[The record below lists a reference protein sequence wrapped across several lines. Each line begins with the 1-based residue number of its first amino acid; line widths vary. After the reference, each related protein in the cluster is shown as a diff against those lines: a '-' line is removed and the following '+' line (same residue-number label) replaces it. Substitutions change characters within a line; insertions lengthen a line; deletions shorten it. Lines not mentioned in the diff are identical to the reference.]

1 MEQKAFK
8 SKHLLAP
15 EYDNEVAALLFKY
28 SDNMAEL
35 MKLDP
40 NPAKEMLLGDNSVQ
54 PDGRLTLTSPFD
66 GQKVTLFEYRPD
78 VAVEE
83 PLPVVFFIHGGNF
96 ISGTGD
102 MQGAGMKL
110 IANENLAKVY
120 SLEYRLATQAPF
132 PAALHDAYAALEYI
146 HDHAAELAI
155 DRDRIVIF
163 GESAGGGLAACL
175 ALYTRDQGKIHPC
188 GQVLTYPMLDCRTE
202 TADSLYDDP
211 YCGEIFWTRNYIKL
225 GWDMLRGQQDISG
238 DMLPYYS
245 AALAPS
251 LAGLPETFITVGT
264 LDLFVHEDIDYA
276 RRLIASGIKTELH
289 VIPGVYHGFDLLQA
303 DTPQTKEYIRL
314 RTKTIKQMFNQ

>member
-8 SKHLLAP
+8 SKHLLAA

-40 NPAKEMLLGDNSVQ
+40 NPAKEMLLGDSSVQ
-54 PDGRLTLTSPFD
+54 PDGRLTLTSRFD
-66 GQKVTLFEYRPD
+66 GQEVTLFEYRPD

-102 MQGAGMKL
+102 MQGASMKL
-110 IANENLAKVY
+110 IANENRAKVY

-175 ALYTRDQGKIHPC
+175 ALYTRDQGRIHPC
-188 GQVLTYPMLDCRTE
+188 GQLLTYPMLDCRTV
-202 TADSLYDDP
+202 TADSHYDDP

-225 GWDMLRGQQDISG
+225 GWDMLRGKQDISS
-238 DMLPYYS
+238 DMLSYYS

-276 RRLIASGIKTELH
+276 RRLIASGVKTELH

-314 RTKTIKQMFNQ
+314 RTEAIQRMVK